1 MLQYSSYQ
9 GYFIDARFCQK
20 FPAGRQSKGV
30 MWEWEFQELDKLA
43 LGVTVNTVGG
53 GRRERET
60 WRERKIERERAGE
73 GTALGR
79 KVVKLGL
86 VIFHC

>member
-1 MLQYSSYQ
+1 
-9 GYFIDARFCQK
+9 
-20 FPAGRQSKGV
+20 
-30 MWEWEFQELDKLA
+30 MWEWEFQKLDKVA

-53 GRRERET
+53 GRRERD
-60 WRERKIERERAGE
+60 KPGERERGEGE